1 MRWILANFGFFV
13 FVFIALS
20 MLRALRKA
28 MQLTKEHGAASDE
41 TEEQRNL
48 RRIQE
53 GIRRKIAE
61 RRAGP
66 ATDQPPPLL
75 ARTVEREPGPPTRVP
90 PAVPSLDAF
99 GGPAAR
105 TLADR
110 VRRAPSRELPPT
122 SPALTEAAA
131 VARQE
136 ELAEQMRMLE
146 EARALARRRAAEIA
160 AARKAESE
168 SEAGVLATARGTL
181 LADLR
186 EPQSLR
192 RALVLREVLGP
203 PVALR

>member
-1 MRWILANFGFFV
+1 MRWILENFGFFV

-61 RRAGP
+61 RRAGS

-75 ARTVEREPGPPTRVP
+75 ARTVEREPGPP

-168 SEAGVLATARGTL
+168 SEAGVLATERGTL

>member
-1 MRWILANFGFFV
+1 MRWIFENLGFFV
-13 FVFIALS
+13 FVFIAIS
-20 MLRALRKA
+20 MIRAIRKA
-28 MQLTKEHGAASDE
+28 MQLTKENGPAPDE
-41 TEEQRNL
+41 TEDQKNL

-61 RRAGP
+61 RRAGAAP
-66 ATDQPPPLL
+66 GQPPPFGEH
-75 ARTVEREPGPPTRVP
+75 RPEREMRPAGPPPLRP
-90 PAVPSLDAF
+90 LDPF
-99 GGPAAR
+99 GGPAP
-105 TLADR
+105 
-110 VRRAPSRELPPT
+110 RRQGEVERRGIPRELPPVT
-122 SPALTEAAA
+122 PVLTEAAA

-136 ELAEQMRMLE
+136 ELAEQMRLLE
-146 EARALARRRAAEIA
+146 EARGLARRRAAEIA

>member
-1 MRWILANFGFFV
+1 MRWIFENLGFFV
-13 FVFIALS
+13 FVFIAIS
-20 MLRALRKA
+20 MIRAIRKA
-28 MQLTKEHGAASDE
+28 MQLTKENGPAPDE
-41 TEEQRNL
+41 TEDQKNL

-61 RRAGP
+61 RRAGT
-66 ATDQPPPLL
+66 AADQPPPLL
-75 ARTVEREPGPPTRVP
+75 ARGAEREPGPTRVP
-90 PAVPSLDAF
+90 PAVPPLDAF
-99 GGPAAR
+99 GGPAPR
-105 TLADR
+105 TLADMAR
-110 VRRAPSRELPPT
+110 PAPSRELAPT
-122 SPALTEAAA
+122 GPALTEAAA

-136 ELAEQMRMLE
+136 ELAEQMRLLE
-146 EARALARRRAAEIA
+146 EARGLARRRAAEIA
-160 AARKAESE
+160 AARKAESD